1 MPNMQKV
8 LDGVKF
14 LPKTFN
20 SGDCSSLKAG
30 KGHKTSHHSTRL
42 LTLPVAH
49 HHSAGPTRSDSTGAL
64 AASEAVSSEEV
75 QKGLRCLGL
84 FHTLLLS

>member
-20 SGDCSSLKAG
+20 SDDCSSLKAG

-42 LTLPVAH
+42 LTLQVAH
-49 HHSAGPTRSDSTGAL
+49 HHSAGTTLANSTRAL
-64 AASEAVSSEEV
+64 ATSEAVGSEEV
-75 QKGLRCLGL
+75 QKGL
-84 FHTLLLS
+84 